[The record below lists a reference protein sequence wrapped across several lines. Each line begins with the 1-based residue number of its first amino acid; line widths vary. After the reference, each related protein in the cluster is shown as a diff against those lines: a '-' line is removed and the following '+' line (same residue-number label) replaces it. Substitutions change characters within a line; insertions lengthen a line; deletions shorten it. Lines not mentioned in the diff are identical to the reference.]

1 MAHSYSSPSLANS
14 ERPASKSRSHTLG
27 VAVLGIGFGAS
38 VHIPALKYL
47 EGVDIVA
54 VVSRRADKAKAVA
67 DRHGIPT
74 ASTDWRD
81 VINDPK
87 VDAVVVATP
96 PYLHHQMVIAALEA
110 GKHVLCEKPMARNL
124 AEARDMVK
132 LADSANVVAVINHEF
147 RYLPIRQR
155 VKELIDE
162 GYIGQPH
169 SVAMNVFR
177 SSHADPN
184 DRPFGW
190 LMEQDKAGGMLGASG
205 SHYID
210 SLRWWLGEIH
220 EVAGSTSTMVK
231 RRRLPDSSGM
241 ASVDA
246 DDNFAFLLKFASG
259 VIGSVHFSAT
269 APINAGEEI
278 TISGS
283 EGMLIVQGD
292 GELLGARRRDAG
304 LRELPIPERLNPK
317 LPEFSHY
324 LTRPTILLMQEWVHA
339 IRTGEWGV
347 NAPSFSDG
355 AKAQEI
361 IDGVVRSGAQGRW
374 IDTSGTRWLVG
385 VGRSA
390 LPNTPL
396 Q

>member
-1 MAHSYSSPSLANS
+1 M
-14 ERPASKSRSHTLG
+14 
-27 VAVLGIGFGAS
+27 
-38 VHIPALKYL
+38 HIPALKYL
-47 EGVDIVA
+47 EDVEIA
-54 VVSRRADKAKAVA
+54 AIVSRRLERAQAVA
-67 DRHGIPT
+67 ERHGIAT

-87 VDAVVVATP
+87 IDAVVMATP

-132 LADSANVVAVINHEF
+132 LAQSAGVVAMINHEF
-147 RYLPIRQR
+147 RYLPIRMR

-162 GYIGQPH
+162 GYIGEPQ

-177 SSHADPN
+177 STLADPN

-220 EVAGSTSTMVK
+220 EVAGVTATMVK

-246 DDNFAFLLKFASG
+246 DDNFAFLLRFASG
-259 VIGSVHFSAT
+259 AIGSVHFCAT

-283 EGMLIVQGD
+283 EGMLIIQGD
-292 GELLGARRRDAG
+292 DELFGARRRDVG
-304 LRELPIPERLNPK
+304 LRELPIPERLTPRC
-317 LPEFSHY
+317 PSS
-324 LTRPTILLMQEWVHA
+324 
-339 IRTGEWGV
+339 RT
-347 NAPSFSDG
+347 
-355 AKAQEI
+355 
-361 IDGVVRSGAQGRW
+361 
-374 IDTSGTRWLVG
+374 T
-385 VGRSA
+385 
-390 LPNTPL
+390 
-396 Q
+396 